1 MNRKT
6 ILTIGFILGLIS
18 CLGVILAWGVYSILN
33 TPTIK
38 AGLDK
43 AGSEFRAMVELQQKV
58 GQTYQSGG
66 VNVQIMNNNA
76 LNVSLVNSK
85 FNELSEA
92 QQAERAYEIALFVQD
107 NYTGNAK
114 IERITI
120 TFIKNSQVGP
130 LSTNW
135 SASYPFDVSEL
146 K

>member
-6 ILTIGFILGLIS
+6 ILTIVSILGLLS
-18 CLGVILAWGVYSILN
+18 CLGVILAWGIYSILN

-58 GQTYQSGG
+58 AQTYQSGS
-66 VNVQIMNNNA
+66 VSVQIMNNKA

-85 FNELSEA
+85 FNKMSEA
-92 QQAERAYEIALFVQD
+92 QQAEHAHEIALFVQD
-107 NYTGNAK
+107 NYTGKAK
-114 IERITI
+114 IERVTI
-120 TFIKNSQVGP
+120 TFVKNNQVGP
-130 LSTNW
+130 ISTNW